1 MKNYHLI
8 LPLLFALLTGTAAS
22 QTKSDEFFTRVL
34 EADGVT
40 SQEDIQKYR
49 TIYDQI
55 LAGAKAEIDPEDNAY
70 DKNEDIFDFLHD
82 SYLEKY
88 TEDSRFTGLLDNKEY
103 NCVTSVI
110 LYYLLSTDIGTDITL
125 NESAFHVYITASE
138 EGREYIIDLTD
149 PSDGFDYE
157 WDKENY
163 VEELLRYK
171 IITREELAEK
181 GTNAIYTEFVAKS
194 HKITPVKLLAAYY
207 SNLAVFSVKAN
218 NYPEAYRAI
227 KKAVILNPDSMI
239 TLKHNLIWSLWGINA
254 GDDADSLTAFVLAT
268 MDTIPASDDFRE
280 TMISVCGD
288 AIQKNMAVRN
298 FDRADSVYR
307 KLCSV
312 LPEEQAAGRQVK
324 EYYRVLNTE
333 KAKSF
338 AVRGEYDTAFAIM
351 TDLIIA
357 FPENDNVLDIYIGT
371 GSGYM
376 NQLAGRGEYD
386 KTAKTAALILK
397 NAPGIESVKD
407 NYAQAVTAQ
416 VMRTDLCRTNNRK
429 AEQILLDAYE
439 KVPGS
444 YGLKQALAYVY
455 HEQAMAEIRN
465 TRDYRKAIDL
475 LNEGLKYDPDNYDLK
490 KELIWTKEL
499 VK

>member
-1 MKNYHLI
+1 MQHTTQ
-8 LPLLFALLTGTAAS
+8 TG
-22 QTKSDEFFTRVL
+22 
-34 EADGVT
+34 
-40 SQEDIQKYR
+40 
-49 TIYDQI
+49 
-55 LAGAKAEIDPEDNAY
+55 
-70 DKNEDIFDFLHD
+70 
-82 SYLEKY
+82 
-88 TEDSRFTGLLDNKEY
+88 
-103 NCVTSVI
+103 
-110 LYYLLSTDIGTDITL
+110 
-125 NESAFHVYITASE
+125 
-138 EGREYIIDLTD
+138 
-149 PSDGFDYE
+149 PSF
-157 WDKENY
+157 
-163 VEELLRYK
+163 
-171 IITREELAEK
+171 
-181 GTNAIYTEFVAKS
+181 
-194 HKITPVKLLAAYY
+194 
-207 SNLAVFSVKAN
+207 VKAN

-239 TLKHNLIWSLWGINA
+239 TVKHNLIWSLWGINA